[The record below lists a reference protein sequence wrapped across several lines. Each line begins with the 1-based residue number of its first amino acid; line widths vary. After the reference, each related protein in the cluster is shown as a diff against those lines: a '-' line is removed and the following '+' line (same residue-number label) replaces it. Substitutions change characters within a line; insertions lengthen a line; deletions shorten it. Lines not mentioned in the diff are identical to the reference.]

1 MTQILPRAFKCISMR
16 HQNRQGGIG
25 EGIPGRAAED
35 HLAQAAL
42 CVRGLDQQV
51 AAERHRVVENDLSG
65 RAGSALDRQRG
76 RFDPVPAQVARQS
89 EQNCD
94 HVSY

>member
-1 MTQILPRAFKCISMR
+1 
-16 HQNRQGGIG
+16 
-25 EGIPGRAAED
+25 
-35 HLAQAAL
+35 
-42 CVRGLDQQV
+42 
-51 AAERHRVVENDLSG
+51 VVENDLSG

-89 EQNCD
+89 EQNCE